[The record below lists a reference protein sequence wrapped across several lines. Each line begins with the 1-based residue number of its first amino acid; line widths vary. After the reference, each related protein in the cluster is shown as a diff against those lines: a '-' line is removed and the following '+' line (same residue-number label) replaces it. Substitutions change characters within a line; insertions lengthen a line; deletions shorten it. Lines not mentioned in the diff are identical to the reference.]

1 MTTQSMGIVTAALQ
15 LGVQS
20 ILVRPARSIGPFT
33 AQVTFEETHD
43 DEMVI
48 TDHPVETGAPITD
61 HSYQRPAT
69 VTIRCGWSNSPSS
82 DGLLGSL
89 ASAVTGTISGVRE
102 ISKAFQTGMGT
113 NQSRAVY
120 QNLLTLQKS
129 RIPFAVLTGKRAYT
143 NMLVRSLRTETN
155 KETENALIVTAV
167 LQEILMVSISTI
179 DTSNAAPPTA
189 QALPAQTTPS
199 LDRGMQTLGPATNN
213 VTQQTDIGYIFAR
226 NPA

>member
-1 MTTQSMGIVTAALQ
+1 MTQSMGIVTAAVQ
-15 LGVQS
+15 LGLQS
-20 ILVRPARSIGPFT
+20 ILVRPTRSIGPFT

-89 ASAVTGTISGVRE
+89 GAAVTGTVAAVGE

-113 NQSRAVY
+113 NQSRDIY
-120 QNLLTLQKS
+120 QKLLTLQKS
-129 RIPFAVLTGKRAYT
+129 RIPFAVMTGKRAYT
-143 NMLVRSLRTETN
+143 SMLVKSLRTETN
-155 KETENALIVTAV
+155 KETENALIVTAI
-167 LQEILMVSISTI
+167 LQEIFMVSVATI
-179 DTSNAAPPTA
+179 DTTTAPA
-189 QALPAQTTPS
+189 NSQSFPAQTPPA
-199 LDRGMQTLGPATNN
+199 LDRGMQTLGPATNS
-213 VTQQTDIGYIFAR
+213 VKQKTALDYIYAGK
-226 NPA
+226 P